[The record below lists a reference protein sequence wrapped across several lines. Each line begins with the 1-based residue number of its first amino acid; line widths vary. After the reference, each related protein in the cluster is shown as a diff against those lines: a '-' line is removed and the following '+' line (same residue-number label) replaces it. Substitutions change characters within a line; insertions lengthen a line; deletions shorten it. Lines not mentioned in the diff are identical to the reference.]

1 MKNLL
6 LGLVTLS
13 TCLAMNSQA
22 MACSEFGLWIESPS
36 MGSQAESRAL
46 FNVIK
51 SDVEIALTN
60 KHFKLIPYGTYTRN
74 VEKEEYCEINI
85 LVSRISKLK
94 KKALSANI
102 KIEQMHFDIGEE
114 IYSNDDELENALKAI
129 PDRRNLKL

>member
-1 MKNLL
+1 MKNLFVGL
-6 LGLVTLS
+6 LTLS
-13 TCLAMNSQA
+13 TFLAINSQA
-22 MACSEFGLWIESPS
+22 KACSEFALWIESPS
-36 MGSQAESRAL
+36 MASQAESRAL

-85 LVSRISKLK
+85 LVSRTSKLK

-102 KIEQMHFDIGEE
+102 KIEQMHFDMSEE
-114 IYSNDDELENALKAI
+114 IYSNDDELEKALKAI
-129 PDRRNLKL
+129 PDRKELKL